1 MINQI
6 VNSMYRMLGFKT
18 TIIQVLDN
26 ITFANS
32 KQKMILAIFY
42 LHSKY
47 YDSVNFDILFFNI
60 LDPLITIE
68 VNEYFGNY
76 MDISAQIF
84 LDHEIT
90 PDVLR
95 EVLLQ
100 WICNE
105 PIFKRQIMNEIP
117 QAVVEDAHPPVAD
130 VSFV

>member
-47 YDSVNFDILFFNI
+47 YDIVNFDILFFNI

-76 MDISAQIF
+76 IDISAQVII
-84 LDHEIT
+84 DYGIT
-90 PDVLR
+90 EDILR
-95 EVLLQ
+95 QVLLD
-100 WICNE
+100 WIYSE

-130 VSFV
+130 VSFG

>member
-130 VSFV
+130 VSFG

>member
-18 TIIQVLDN
+18 TIIKVLDN

-84 LDHEIT
+84 LDHKIT

-130 VSFV
+130 VSFG